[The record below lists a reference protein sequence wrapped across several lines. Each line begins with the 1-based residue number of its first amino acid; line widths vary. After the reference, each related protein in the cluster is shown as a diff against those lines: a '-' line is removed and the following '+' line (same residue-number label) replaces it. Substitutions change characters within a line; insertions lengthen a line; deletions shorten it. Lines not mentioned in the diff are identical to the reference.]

1 VAEAYEV
8 LRDPIKRRQYD
19 HAREVRTR
27 AGARRPRAWF
37 GSTDGFGD
45 DLWSD
50 ADWGGG
56 GEGWRFRNPFDVF
69 KEFFGERDPWAD
81 MTPRTR
87 RQESAPRARSSS
99 SFFRDPFFSSP
110 FSSPFFDNRATGSL
124 FDQRRSTAP
133 ALAPVRGVEIKIHG
147 FTDDEDSSTE
157 EEEEEEEREE
167 VLIDGEVVLE
177 GQGEDE
183 DEEDEVEV
191 VQEEEDVALREAI
204 RLSLE
209 QEEER
214 KRREQTAAAE
224 TDEDLE
230 EAIRRSLEDMQRDD
244 WMEVVEEASRG
255 RIQPQHAA
263 GQQRLP
269 ALH

>member
-8 LRDPIKRRQYD
+8 LRDPLKRRQYD
-19 HAREVRTR
+19 RAREGGAR

-50 ADWGGG
+50 TDWGG

-87 RQESAPRARSSS
+87 RQDSMPRTRSRSSFWS
-99 SFFRDPFFSSP
+99 MNSDPFFSSP
-110 FSSPFFDNRATGSL
+110 FSSTFFDNRSTGSL
-124 FDQRRSTAP
+124 FDQRRSPAP
-133 ALAPVRGVEIKIHG
+133 APLERVSRGVEIKIHG

-157 EEEEEEEREE
+157 EEEEEEEVLIGEE
-167 VLIDGEVVLE
+167 VVVE
-177 GQGEDE
+177 DQGE

-191 VQEEEDVALREAI
+191 VPPEEDVDLREAI

-214 KRREQTAAAE
+214 KRHEQTAAAQ

-244 WMEVVEEASRG
+244 WMEVVEEAGG
-255 RIQPQHAA
+255 RTQPQHTA